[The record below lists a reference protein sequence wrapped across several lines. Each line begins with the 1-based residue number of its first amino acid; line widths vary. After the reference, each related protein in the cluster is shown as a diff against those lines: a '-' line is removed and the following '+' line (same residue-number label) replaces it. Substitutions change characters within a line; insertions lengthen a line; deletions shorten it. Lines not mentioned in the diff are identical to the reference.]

1 MKIMGVSAEQCGSG
15 MKVTLSYFV
24 AGNEELEDADAQR
37 ILDLARELAG
47 DAGDTGSGA
56 PVRGGGAASDVSE
69 DAPRRR
75 KAVAEEDG
83 EEKDPTPRR
92 RSRSEPEEDAS
103 GAEKPT
109 RRGRSTAEE
118 PEESA
123 PRRRSRT
130 ADTATETAGST
141 RSRTSGRVSAEP
153 DEDAEER
160 PTTRRRTAASPDAEE
175 KPSRSRGQETSEPKR
190 RGAEPT
196 KISDEDLM
204 KACSATSR
212 VTSSKVVLKIVE
224 QFGVGEVS
232 KIAQGER
239 QEFLD
244 LCKEAR
250 DKA

>member
-56 PVRGGGAASDVSE
+56 PVRRGGAAPDVSE

-92 RSRSEPEEDAS
+92 RARTAEPEMDNDVGEETSAPSRASRRRQPDESAS
-103 GAEKPT
+103 GAGSTT
-109 RRGRSTAEE
+109 RRGRNTAAE
-118 PEESA
+118 PEQ
-123 PRRRSRT
+123 
-130 ADTATETAGST
+130 
-141 RSRTSGRVSAEP
+141 
-153 DEDAEER
+153 DEGER

>member
-1 MKIMGVSAEQCGSG
+1 MKITGVAVQLLESDTVVN
-15 MKVTLSYFV
+15 VTLRLAHS
-24 AGNEELEDADAQR
+24 EEMEETDVQR
-37 ILDLARELAG
+37 IIDNARELAG
-47 DAGDTGSGA
+47 VDRTADPVA
-56 PVRGGGAASDVSE
+56 PVRSRSAAPDVSE

-75 KAVAEEDG
+75 KAVAEEEG

-92 RSRSEPEEDAS
+92 RSRSEDAS
-103 GAEKPT
+103 GAETPT
-109 RRGRSTAEE
+109 RRGRKTAE
-118 PEESA
+118 PGEEEAA
-123 PRRRSRT
+123 PRRRGR
-130 ADTATETAGST
+130 AETSSGDAP
-141 RSRTSGRVSAEP
+141 SGRRASVNRP

-160 PTTRRRTAASPDAEE
+160 PTSRRRSAASEDAEE
-175 KPSRSRGQETSEPKR
+175 KPSRSRGRTPTSEGNS

-196 KISDEDLM
+196 KISDEELM

-232 KIAQGER
+232 KITQAER

-250 DKA
+250 DAA